1 MGDRLWLGLA
11 GLFAFLGALRGAYLF
26 GSRSQAQG
34 SGRRIDL
41 FLLAAWGCQ
50 SLFLYL
56 RGRSIGHCP
65 ITNLLETVAFLGWA
79 LFLMYLLVGSAYRLS
94 VLGFCTAPV
103 VSLLDFAALI
113 APIDRA
119 KPLPKLGWPLE
130 VHGTALLLAYGA
142 LGIGAVAALLYL
154 FEDRTLKS
162 RRVAGWFCTFPAL
175 GDLLVVQ
182 RRLLYLG
189 FLLLTAG
196 LLVGVLISARGSW
209 DWVKLFW
216 SVGVWL
222 LYLVLVCARGILRW
236 SPRRIA
242 QGMVCGFLFVLL
254 TFWLINSWSR
264 AHAFGCDLPGCGAS
278 GRLC

>member
-1 MGDRLWLGLA
+1 MGERLWLGLA
-11 GLFAFLGALRGAYLF
+11 GFFAFLGALRGAYML
-26 GSRSQAQG
+26 GSRF
-34 SGRRIDL
+34 RRCGQLVDP
-41 FLLAAWGCQ
+41 FLLAAWGSQ

-65 ITNLLETVAFLGWA
+65 ITNLLETLAFLGWA
-79 LFLMYLLVGSAYRLS
+79 LLLMYLLVGSAYRFS

-119 KPLPKLGWPLE
+119 KPLPKLGWLLE

-142 LGIGAVAALLYL
+142 LGIGAVAAILYL

-162 RRVAGWFCTFPAL
+162 RHVSGWFYTFPAL
-175 GDLLVVQ
+175 GDLLAVQ
-182 RRLLYLG
+182 RRLLHVG
-189 FLLLTAG
+189 FVLLTAG
-196 LLVGVLISARGSW
+196 LFVGVLLSTRGSW

-222 LYLVLVCARGILRW
+222 LYLVLVCARGIFRW

-242 QGMVCGFLFVLL
+242 QGMACGFLFVLL
-254 TFWLINSWSR
+254 TFWLINGWSR
-264 AHAFGCDLPGCGAS
+264 AHQFWMGPV
-278 GRLC
+278 

>member
-1 MGDRLWLGLA
+1 MGDRLWLSLA
-11 GLFAFLGALRGAYLF
+11 ALFAFLGALRGAYML
-26 GSRSQAQG
+26 GSRSKGA
-34 SGRRIDL
+34 GRLVDL
-41 FLLAAWGCQ
+41 FLLAAWGGQ
-50 SLFLYL
+50 SLFLYF
-56 RGRSIGHCP
+56 RGKNIGHCP

-79 LFLMYLLVGSAYRLS
+79 LLLIYLLVGSAYRLS

-113 APIDRA
+113 APIDRV

-142 LGIGAVAALLYL
+142 LGIGAVAGLLYL

-162 RRVAGWFCTFPAL
+162 RRVAGWFYTFPAL

-182 RRLLYLG
+182 RRLLHLG
-189 FLLLTAG
+189 FVLLTAG
-196 LLVGVLISARGSW
+196 LLIGVLLSTRGSW

-222 LYLVLVCARGILRW
+222 LYLVLVCARCLFHWSSRW
-236 SPRRIA
+236 VA
-242 QGMVCGFLFVLL
+242 QGMVGGFLFVLL
-254 TFWLINSWSR
+254 TFWLINGWSR
-264 AHAFGCDLPGCGAS
+264 AHQF
-278 GRLC
+278 RM

>member
-1 MGDRLWLGLA
+1 MGERLWLGLA
-11 GLFAFLGALRGAYLF
+11 GFFAFVGALRGAYML
-26 GSRSQAQG
+26 GSRAKG
-34 SGRRIDL
+34 AGRLVDL
-41 FLLAAWGCQ
+41 FLLAAWASQ
-50 SLFLYL
+50 TLFLYF

-65 ITNLLETVAFLGWA
+65 ITNLLETIAFLGWA
-79 LFLMYLLVGSAYRLS
+79 LLLMYLLVGSAYRLS

-113 APIDRA
+113 APIDRS

-142 LGIGAVAALLYL
+142 LGIGAVAGVLYL

-162 RRVAGWFCTFPAL
+162 RRVAGWFYTFPAL

-182 RRLLYLG
+182 RRLLHLG
-189 FLLLTAG
+189 FVLLTAG
-196 LLVGVLISARGSW
+196 LFIGMMLSGRGSW

-216 SVGVWL
+216 SLGVWL
-222 LYLVLVCARGILRW
+222 LYLVLVCARGLLGW
-236 SPRRIA
+236 SPRRVA
-242 QGMVCGFLFVLL
+242 QGMAWGFLFVML

-264 AHAFGCDLPGCGAS
+264 AHQF
-278 GRLC
+278 RI